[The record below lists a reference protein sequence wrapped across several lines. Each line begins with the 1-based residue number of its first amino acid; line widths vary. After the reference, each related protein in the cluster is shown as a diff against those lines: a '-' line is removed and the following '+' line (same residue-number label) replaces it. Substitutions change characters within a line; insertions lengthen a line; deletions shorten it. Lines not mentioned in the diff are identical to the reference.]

1 MISMKTYTH
10 AMRSDEDSLRRLVST
25 CQPRRGHTSVT
36 AGWRPAD
43 RRVLHLSLSPR
54 GSHLTLLILHILQI
68 TRHIPLPAPCSLLI
82 ACCSEMRPL
91 RISSTLRL
99 SPESLS
105 SVYFLN
111 RPCARYH
118 PSICTTVSSASDGPQ
133 GGYAVIAGN
142 GGSGICMPKETD
154 HRLLLAQQG
163 TFVSFTCR
171 PVVLHSF
178 CFQVPTYTLFYPIL
192 PYSLS
197 VNDCC
202 Q

>member
-36 AGWRPAD
+36 AGRRPAD
-43 RRVLHLSLSPR
+43 RRVLHLSPSPR
-54 GSHLTLLILHILQI
+54 GSHLTLLILHFLQI
-68 TRHIPLPAPCSLLI
+68 TRHIPLPTPCSLLI
-82 ACCSEMRPL
+82 ACCSEVRPL
-91 RISSTLRL
+91 RISSL
-99 SPESLS
+99 
-105 SVYFLN
+105 
-111 RPCARYH
+111 
-118 PSICTTVSSASDGPQ
+118 TTILPDLPHRSCWRRWMLWQTAEDDGSD
-133 GGYAVIAGN
+133 
-142 GGSGICMPKETD
+142 SGCEKQLI
-154 HRLLLAQQG
+154 
-163 TFVSFTCR
+163 FTCR